1 MELIKKY
8 MKHLFLLLF
17 LFTQKGFSQ
26 ILKIYETK
34 SISAQEVII
43 NNYSSI
49 NFKENLNKFDIHNP
63 YTTLV
68 FLTDEKENTSHILYQ
83 TDFEEN
89 ILYFG
94 ISNNILERFICKT
107 SPMFKL
113 NACIKEARNSTFSFS
128 AINNIVNCIV
138 DRINNCNFP

>member
-1 MELIKKY
+1 
-8 MKHLFLLLF
+8 MKHLFLLLL
-17 LFTQKGFSQ
+17 LFTQRGFSQ

-34 SISAQEVII
+34 NILAQEVII

-49 NFKENLNKFDIHNP
+49 NIKENLNRFDIHNP

-94 ISNNILERFICKT
+94 VSNNILERFICKT
-107 SPMFKL
+107 SPMIKL
-113 NACIKEARNSTFSFS
+113 KACIKEAGNSTLSFWT
-128 AINNIVNCIV
+128 INNIVDCIV
-138 DRINNCNFP
+138 DRINDCNFP